1 MTTALLTLAA
11 ILVAAPFALMAL
23 HWLLLSYSREQG
35 AAVAG
40 QAAMMERN
48 AGT

>member
-35 AAVAG
+35 AAAAVAIG
-40 QAAMMERN
+40 WSLKRWRD
-48 AGT
+48 